1 LAGKYIKMAAQ
12 KGIDS
17 MNTKPPL
24 SSPSG
29 TIGSFRRRNR
39 GRQNTIAII
48 AGILLV
54 GGLALLIYWMTLPGK
69 PINLLLAT
77 ETPTPTLTFTPTST
91 NTPTPTF
98 TETPSPTI
106 TLTPTFSAPF
116 TYTVQDGDSLA
127 VIADKFTLGNDA
139 IPLILLLNPY
149 VVPSDPNQI
158 PTGIDPTTQIVI
170 PGQVILLPNPDM
182 QLPTAT
188 PIPPNLPR
196 GTKLE
201 YTVQSGDSL
210 GAIADKFNSTIDDII
225 KENNITDPNALFVGQ
240 VLTIPVNMVTPT
252 ATRPPTSTPITPGP
266 GTVLPTGT
274 STPINAAPA
283 TATP

>member
-1 LAGKYIKMAAQ
+1 MTY
-12 KGIDS
+12 
-17 MNTKPPL
+17 KPP
-24 SSPSG
+24 SSIPPMGSMSG
-29 TIGSFRRRNR
+29 LRKKNR
-39 GRQNTIAII
+39 GRQNAIVAV
-48 AGILLV
+48 AGVLLL

-77 ETPTPTLTFTPTST
+77 ETPTPTLTFTPTNT

-127 VIADKFTLGNDA
+127 VIAEKFALGEDA
-139 IPLILLLNPY
+139 IPLMLLLNPY
-149 VVPSDPNQI
+149 VEE
-158 PTGIDPTTQIVI
+158 TGIGINPITQIVI

-196 GTKLE
+196 GTKLQ
-201 YTVQSGDSL
+201 YTVASGDSL
-210 GAIADKFNSTIDDII
+210 GAIANKFNSTIEDII
-225 KENNITDPNALFVGQ
+225 KENNITNPNALFVGQ

-252 ATRPPTSTPITPGP
+252 ATRPPTSTPVTPGP
-266 GTVLPTGT
+266 GTVLP
-274 STPINAAPA
+274 SASPTPINAA

>member
-1 LAGKYIKMAAQ
+1 MTY
-12 KGIDS
+12 
-17 MNTKPPL
+17 KPP
-24 SSPSG
+24 SSIPPMGSMSG
-29 TIGSFRRRNR
+29 LRKKNR
-39 GRQNTIAII
+39 GRQNAIVAV
-48 AGILLV
+48 AGVLLL

-77 ETPTPTLTFTPTST
+77 ETPTPTLTFTPTNT
-91 NTPTPTF
+91 NTPTPTL

-127 VIADKFTLGNDA
+127 VIAEKFALGNDA
-139 IPLILLLNPY
+139 IALILLLNPY
-149 VVPSDPNQI
+149 VAPSDPNQI

-201 YTVQSGDSL
+201 YTVASGDSL

-225 KENNITDPNALFVGQ
+225 KENNITNPNSLFVGQ

-266 GTVLPTGT
+266 GTVLP
-274 STPINAAPA
+274 SASPTPINAA
-283 TATP
+283 TPTP

>member
-1 LAGKYIKMAAQ
+1 
-12 KGIDS
+12 
-17 MNTKPPL
+17 MNIKPPT
-24 SSPSG
+24 SSPAG
-29 TIGSFRRRNR
+29 TIGSFRKRNR

-48 AGILLV
+48 AGVLLV

-77 ETPTPTLTFTPTST
+77 ETPTPTLTFTPTNT
-91 NTPTPTF
+91 NTPTSTS
-98 TETPSPTI
+98 TVTPSPTI
-106 TLTPTFSAPF
+106 TSTPTFSAPF

-127 VIADKFTLGNDA
+127 VIAEKFALGEDA
-139 IPLILLLNPY
+139 IPLIILLNPY
-149 VVPSDPNQI
+149 VVPDDANQA

-201 YTVQSGDSL
+201 YVVASGDSL
-210 GAIADKFNSTIDDII
+210 GAIADKFNSTIDAII
-225 KENNITDPNALFVGQ
+225 EENNIDNPNNLFVGQ
-240 VLTIPVNMVTPT
+240 VLQIPVNLVTPT

-266 GTVLPTGT
+266 GTFLPTGT

>member
-1 LAGKYIKMAAQ
+1 
-12 KGIDS
+12 
-17 MNTKPPL
+17 MNNKPPASL
-24 SSPSG
+24 QPSG
-29 TIGSFRRRNR
+29 MIGSYRKRNR
-39 GRQNTIAII
+39 SRQNMITII
-48 AGILLV
+48 ASVLLL

-77 ETPTPTLTFTPTST
+77 ETPTPTLTFTPTNT

-106 TLTPTFSAPF
+106 TVTPTFSAPF

-127 VIADKFTLGNDA
+127 VIAEKFVLGDDA
-139 IPLILLLNPY
+139 IPLIILLNPFNPETG
-149 VVPSDPNQI
+149 V
-158 PTGIDPTTQIVI
+158 GIDPTTQIVI

-188 PIPPNLPR
+188 SIPPNLPR

-201 YTVQSGDSL
+201 YTVASGDSL
-210 GAIADKFNSTIDDII
+210 GAIADKFNSTIEAII
-225 KENNITDPNALFVGQ
+225 EENNITNPNSLFVGQ
-240 VLTIPVNMVTPT
+240 VLQIPVNLVTPT

-266 GTVLPTGT
+266 GTFLPTST
-274 STPINAAPA
+274 STPINSP
-283 TATP
+283 

>member
-1 LAGKYIKMAAQ
+1 M
-12 KGIDS
+12 
-17 MNTKPPL
+17 TKLPIS

-29 TIGSFRRRNR
+29 TINSFRKRNR
-39 GRQNTIAII
+39 GRQNTITII
-48 AGILLV
+48 AGILLL
-54 GGLALLIYWMTLPGK
+54 GGIALLVYWMTLPGK

-77 ETPTPTLTFTPTST
+77 ETPTPTLTFTPTNT
-91 NTPTPTF
+91 NTPTPTS
-98 TETPSPTI
+98 TITPSPTI
-106 TLTPTFSAPF
+106 TVTPTFSAPF

-127 VIADKFTLGNDA
+127 VIAEKFALGNDA

-149 VVPSDPNQI
+149 VVPTDPAQA
-158 PTGIDPTTQIVI
+158 PTGIDPTTLYVN

-201 YTVQSGDSL
+201 YVVQSGDSL
-210 GAIADKFNSTIDDII
+210 GAIADKFNSTIDDIM
-225 KENNITDPNALFVGQ
+225 KENSLTDPNALFVGQ
-240 VLTIPVNMVTPT
+240 VLVVPVNMVTPT

-266 GTVLPTGT
+266 GTVLPSAT
-274 STPINAAPA
+274 STPIN
-283 TATP
+283 